1 MSLWLQRCTVANLPV
16 FTFSSEPVSKN
27 MTVFVLNTV
36 KQKRVSMGNQHTEV
50 HTHGRAE
57 SQSDRSLQHADT
69 RGQKG
74 VQKDT

>member
-1 MSLWLQRCTVANLPV
+1 
-16 FTFSSEPVSKN
+16 

-36 KQKRVSMGNQHTEV
+36 KQKRVSMGTWEHTEV

>member
-1 MSLWLQRCTVANLPV
+1 
-16 FTFSSEPVSKN
+16 